1 MFPFKTFKSICSR
14 VLYNQ
19 ERERERNYGR
29 ERQERDT
36 TAAIRVP
43 PQTQRRWRLWL
54 TSQALVPAREE
65 CLMLFQQNSG
75 DAIQELAGKNDK
87 NYIQVAVLPYYQ
99 IDAYVC
105 TATRPG
111 FWQLFSFPMKFRS
124 SFVLRRGF
132 CPR

>member
-65 CLMLFQQNSG
+65 CLMLFQQNSV
-75 DAIQELAGKNDK
+75 IFIWFYFTFSPPVRIKIK
-87 NYIQVAVLPYYQ
+87 YK
-99 IDAYVC
+99 
-105 TATRPG
+105 
-111 FWQLFSFPMKFRS
+111 FSQLVVF
-124 SFVLRRGF
+124 LH
-132 CPR
+132 